1 MKKLLFCMAIPV
13 FLLGSSSAF
22 ADSCT
27 QSGVIE
33 VVGHA
38 KVDVMPDIAVLSYS
52 ARDENKDSVKARNS
66 VEKKITSLYDKA
78 LSLGVKKEQ
87 IISGS
92 ITLYP
97 KYHYTDKSKRVF
109 DGYFCSRDIVFK
121 IDDFSLIEK
130 ITTAAVDSG
139 IGDINGFGYEIKDT
153 TAIKKEADT
162 KAIADARDQAQ
173 RLADG
178 FGVKIKKACSLKF
191 EDNNSNGFYPKN
203 RAAVS
208 LMAVKAEAAP
218 AATEYMPEKQSVES
232 NVYATFSIE

>member
-1 MKKLLFCMAIPV
+1 MIFGAT
-13 FLLGSSSAF
+13 SAF

-27 QSGVIE
+27 ESGVIE
-33 VVGHA
+33 VVGHS
-38 KVDVMPDIAVLSYS
+38 KVEVMPDLAVLSYS
-52 ARDENKDSVKARNS
+52 AKDENKDSVKARNS
-66 VEKKITSLYDKA
+66 VEKKISSLYDKA
-78 LSLGVKKEQ
+78 ISLGVKKDQ

-97 KYHYTDKSKRVF
+97 KYHYTDKNKRVF

-121 IDDFSLIEK
+121 VDDFSLIEK
-130 ITTAAVDSG
+130 LTTAAVDSG
-139 IGDINGFGYEIKDT
+139 ISDINGFGYEVKDT
-153 TAIKKEADT
+153 TAIKKDADA

-191 EDNNSNGFYPKN
+191 EGNSAPVFYAKN

-208 LMAVKAEAAP
+208 LMAVKADAVEP
-218 AATEYMPEKQSVES
+218 ATEYMPEKQSVES

>member
-1 MKKLLFCMAIPV
+1 MKKA
-13 FLLGSSSAF
+13 FLYLAAPMMILGSASVF
-22 ADSCT
+22 AESCT
-27 QSGVIE
+27 DSGMIE
-33 VVGHA
+33 VVGHG
-38 KVDVMPDIAVLSYS
+38 KVDVMPDTAVLSYS
-52 ARDENKDSVKARNS
+52 AKDENKDPVKARNN

-78 LSLGVKKEQ
+78 LSFGVKKEQ

-130 ITTAAVDSG
+130 ITTAAVESG
-139 IGDINGFGYEIKDT
+139 VSDINGFGYEVKDT
-153 TAIKKEADT
+153 TAVKREADA
-162 KAIADARDQAQ
+162 KAIADARDQAK
-173 RLADG
+173 RLAEG

-191 EDNNSNGFYPKN
+191 EGNNSNVYYVRN

-208 LMAVKAEAAP
+208 LMAAKAEAAEP
-218 AATEYMPEKQSVES
+218 ATEYMPEKQSVDS